1 MLRLKMLILYRSP
14 GITHISQYSI
24 KLEST
29 KRQYSAPTAGN
40 SHNPATNGHQPS
52 CSLPGI
58 HHTELTLD
66 MGKGGEGGGG
76 DRKILTNR
84 SKMCKKLLNLTTN
97 NVPTTAR
104 LEHTSTMAKCTES
117 VISYEYS

>member
-1 MLRLKMLILYRSP
+1 MKFQKNIIMNMLRLKMLILCRSP

-29 KRQYSAPTAGN
+29 IRQYSAPTAGN
-40 SHNPATNGHQPS
+40 SHNPATNGHQHP

-58 HHTELTLD
+58 HHIELTLD
-66 MGKGGEGGGG
+66 MGKGGEG

-84 SKMCKKLLNLTTN
+84 C
-97 NVPTTAR
+97 AR
-104 LEHTSTMAKCTES
+104 NFS
-117 VISYEYS
+117 I